1 MDYINISQT
10 IGIDTLINKKLLAA
24 SAIFKHVRKGEVLK
38 LANLHN
44 VDAEVL
50 DKITILEIKSERIK
64 DADKVANVKRE
75 LELLSAS
82 WLEAVEQDDSVRR
95 IHAELKTINEALWEI
110 EDDIRDKERARE
122 FDQVFIDLAR
132 SVYVTN
138 DQRANA
144 KKELNIYLGSE
155 IVEEKSYQDYS

>member
-1 MDYINISQT
+1 MDIIQVPVSP
-10 IGIDTLINKKLLAA
+10 G
-24 SAIFKHVRKGEVLK
+24 
-38 LANLHN
+38 
-44 VDAEVL
+44 EVL

-82 WLEAVEQDDSVRR
+82 WLAAVEQDDSVRR

>member
-1 MDYINISQT
+1 MDIIQVPVSP
-10 IGIDTLINKKLLAA
+10 G
-24 SAIFKHVRKGEVLK
+24 
-38 LANLHN
+38 
-44 VDAEVL
+44 EVL

-64 DADKVANVKRE
+64 DPGKVANVRRE
-75 LELLSAS
+75 LELLSTTWQQS
-82 WLEAVEQDDSVRR
+82 VTQDETVDR
-95 IHAELKTINEALWEI
+95 IHAELKAINEALWEI

-122 FDQVFIDLAR
+122 FDQQFIDLAR

-155 IVEEKSYQDYS
+155 IVEEKSYQDYQ